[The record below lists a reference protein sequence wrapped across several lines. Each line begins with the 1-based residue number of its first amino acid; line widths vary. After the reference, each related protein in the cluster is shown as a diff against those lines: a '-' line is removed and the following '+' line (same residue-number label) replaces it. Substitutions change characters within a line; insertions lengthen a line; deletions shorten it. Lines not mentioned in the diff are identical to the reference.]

1 MQNDGKPVTQSAERF
16 KLWQRILFTVLACSA
31 TTLLA
36 TPLLGHL
43 DLANIV
49 MLFLL
54 TVLLIAVSLG
64 RSAAVLA
71 AVLSVLLFDIFFVP
85 PRFSL
90 AVSNIQYLVTFAV
103 MLATALIVGQ
113 LAAGL
118 KQKVREAQV
127 REQRTQALYEVAR
140 QLAGTLALEQVI
152 DIARQFIR
160 FQLNAD
166 TAILLPEE
174 EDANAKLSF
183 RIEPHLARVAL
194 DSGQLVRDSG
204 TAGSGYASL
213 YLPLRASMRIR
224 GVLAVALPEDSPD
237 LPPENLALL
246 ETLASLVAIAV
257 ERLHYVDVAQRHAG
271 RDGFGAPAQFDPVRA
286 VARPAHAADR
296 AGRAGRFAVP
306 DQAGPAGAAPW
317 KPRRPCAN
325 RPRAWPAWSAICST
339 WRACMP
345 ATSRCAGNGSRSRK
359 SSAPASSCSA
369 ARWRSIRSGS
379 RWPADLPLLE
389 FDAVLIE
396 RVFCNLLE
404 NAAKYSPAGHR
415 RRNRGKRSSATTS
428 KSRVCDHGPGFPAG
442 NMSALFEMFVR
453 GETESGKP
461 GVGLGLA
468 ICRAIV
474 EAHGGDDQRRKS
486 PGKAAPAS
494 ASRCRIGDAAGDRGG
509 SAAMRR
515 AMSARTSCIVEDEKQ
530 IRRFVRVVARGRG
543 LPRVRGRKPGA
554 GPDRSRAA
562 QARSGRSSI
571 SACPTATASTSSA
584 TCAAGRMCRSSC
596 SRRARSE
603 KDKIDALDAGA
614 DDYLTKPFGVGELL
628 ARVRALLRRQSR
640 SGEAAAPIVAFG
652 DVAVDL
658 SRRVGHARGRRRC
671 I

>member
-118 KQKVREAQV
+118 KQKAREAQV

-224 GVLAVALPEDSPD
+224 GVLAVALPADSPD

-246 ETLASLVAIAV
+246 EALASLIAIAV
-257 ERLHYVDVAQRHAG
+257 ERLHYVDVAQATQLGMVSERLRSSILSALSHDLRTPLTALVG
-271 RDGFGAPAQFDPVRA
+271 LADSLFLIKPALPAPALET
-286 VARPAHAADR
+286 AHALHEQAAR
-296 AGRAGRFAVP
+296 LAGLVGNLLDMARL
-306 DQAGPAGAAPW
+306 
-317 KPRRPCAN
+317 N
-325 RPRAWPAWSAICST
+325 
-339 WRACMP
+339 
-345 ATSRCAGNGSRSRK
+345 AGNVTLRREWQPLEEVIG
-359 SSAPASSCSA
+359 ASIKLLGNTLDA
-369 ARWRSIRSGS
+369 HPVHVAL
-379 RWPADLPLLE
+379 PADLPLLE

-404 NAAKYSPAGHR
+404 NAAKYAPAGTDVEIVA
-415 RRNRGKRSSATTS
+415 SQLADSVEI
-428 KSRVCDHGPGFPAG
+428 RVCDHGPGFPAG
-442 NMSALFEMFVR
+442 NLSALFEMFAR
-453 GETESGKP
+453 GQTESGKP
-461 GVGLGLA
+461 GTGLGLA

-474 EAHGGDDQRRKS
+474 EAHGG
-486 PGKAAPAS
+486 
-494 ASRCRIGDAAGDRGG
+494 
-509 SAAMRR
+509 
-515 AMSARTSCIVEDEKQ
+515 E
-530 IRRFVRVVARGRG
+530 
-543 LPRVRGRKPGA
+543 
-554 GPDRSRAA
+554 
-562 QARSGRSSI
+562 I
-571 SACPTATASTSSA
+571 SAENAP
-584 TCAAGRMCRSSC
+584 GG
-596 SRRARSE
+596 
-603 KDKIDALDAGA
+603 GA
-614 DDYLTKPFGVGELL
+614 CIRFTLPKGVPPVLEEEI
-628 ARVRALLRRQSR
+628 A
-640 SGEAAAPIVAFG
+640 
-652 DVAVDL
+652 
-658 SRRVGHARGRRRC
+658 
-671 I
+671 

>member
-16 KLWQRILFTVLACSA
+16 KLWQRILFTVFACSA

-118 KQKVREAQV
+118 KQKAREAQV

-224 GVLAVALPEDSPD
+224 GVLAVALPADSPD

-246 ETLASLVAIAV
+246 EALASLIAIAV
-257 ERLHYVDVAQRHAG
+257 ERLHYVDVAQATQLGMVSERLRSSILSALSHDLRTPLTALVG
-271 RDGFGAPAQFDPVRA
+271 LADSLFLIKPALPAPALETAQA
-286 VARPAHAADR
+286 MHEQAARL
-296 AGRAGRFAVP
+296 AGLVGNLLDMARL
-306 DQAGPAGAAPW
+306 
-317 KPRRPCAN
+317 N
-325 RPRAWPAWSAICST
+325 
-339 WRACMP
+339 
-345 ATSRCAGNGSRSRK
+345 AGNVTLRREWQPLEEVIG
-359 SSAPASSCSA
+359 ASIKLLGNA
-369 ARWRSIRSGS
+369 LDAHPVHVAL
-379 RWPADLPLLE
+379 PADLPLLE

-404 NAAKYSPAGHR
+404 NAAKYAPAGTDVEIVA
-415 RRNRGKRSSATTS
+415 SQLADSVEI
-428 KSRVCDHGPGFPAG
+428 RVCDHGPGFPAG
-442 NMSALFEMFVR
+442 NLSALFEMFAR
-453 GETESGKP
+453 GQTESGKP
-461 GVGLGLA
+461 GTGLGLA

-474 EAHGGDDQRRKS
+474 EAHGG
-486 PGKAAPAS
+486 
-494 ASRCRIGDAAGDRGG
+494 
-509 SAAMRR
+509 
-515 AMSARTSCIVEDEKQ
+515 E
-530 IRRFVRVVARGRG
+530 
-543 LPRVRGRKPGA
+543 
-554 GPDRSRAA
+554 
-562 QARSGRSSI
+562 I
-571 SACPTATASTSSA
+571 SAENAP
-584 TCAAGRMCRSSC
+584 GG
-596 SRRARSE
+596 
-603 KDKIDALDAGA
+603 GA
-614 DDYLTKPFGVGELL
+614 CIRFTLPKGVPPVLEEEI
-628 ARVRALLRRQSR
+628 A
-640 SGEAAAPIVAFG
+640 
-652 DVAVDL
+652 
-658 SRRVGHARGRRRC
+658 
-671 I
+671 